1 MPDLTAVENDKDQDF
16 LDHDFCD
23 TIILE
28 RIDLEKKPLLV
39 ENIYIYT
46 YPYGERTELNGG
58 TESS

>member
-28 RIDLEKKPLLV
+28 RIDLEKNPLLV
-39 ENIYIYT
+39 EDTYIYIYVSVW
-46 YPYGERTELNGG
+46 GG
-58 TESS
+58 N

>member
-39 ENIYIYT
+39 EDIYIYIRVRM
-46 YPYGERTELNGG
+46 GREL
-58 TESS
+58 S